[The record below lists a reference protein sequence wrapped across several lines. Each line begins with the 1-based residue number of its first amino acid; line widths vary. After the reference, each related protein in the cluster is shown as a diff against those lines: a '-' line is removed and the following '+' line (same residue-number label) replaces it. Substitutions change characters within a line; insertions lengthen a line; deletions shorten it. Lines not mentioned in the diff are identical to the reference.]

1 LRLLRI
7 QGLAENI
14 GLQRV
19 DASNL
24 TLPTRFSVDAVTL
37 TVLSLP
43 PHGIGPWQR
52 RVFPVKIG
60 RTRIRFWHVLT
71 TKMPPVVWNHFS
83 EIRIVQFSFVARRFT
98 SVDA

>member
-1 LRLLRI
+1 LRLFRI

-19 DASNL
+19 GASNL

-37 TVLSLP
+37 TVLSL

-71 TKMPPVVWNHFS
+71 TQMPPVVSNHFS
-83 EIRIVQFSFVARRFT
+83 EIRIVQFSLAARRFT